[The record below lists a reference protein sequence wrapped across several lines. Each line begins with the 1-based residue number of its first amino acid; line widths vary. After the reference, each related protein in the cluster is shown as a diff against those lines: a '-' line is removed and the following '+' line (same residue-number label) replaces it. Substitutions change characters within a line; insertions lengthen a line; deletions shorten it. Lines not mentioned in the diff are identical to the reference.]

1 MAAGRIIPIRALA
14 AAPEA
19 SRQRLRRW
27 SQAAFF
33 AFFVL
38 APVFD
43 VLRYDL
49 PAGHAWLLGFEW
61 HAGLDDLLCVSKVA
75 ALGAIGRIFGRV
87 ILPVFALGGLLMWA
101 AWRWGR
107 LYCGWLCPHFW
118 VVELINECMR
128 RAGGRPTLW
137 EPRPLPLQ
145 RADGRPIVPDRRWW
159 LAAAL
164 LAVGCALVWAVVTL
178 T

>member
-1 MAAGRIIPIRALA
+1 MADRRIIPISALA

-27 SQAAFF
+27 TQAAFF

-38 APVFD
+38 APVFN

-49 PAGHAWLLGFEW
+49 PAGHAWLLGFAW

-87 ILPVFALGGLLMWA
+87 ILPLFALGGALMWA

-107 LYCGWLCPHFW
+107 IYCGWLCPHFW

-128 RAGGRPTLW
+128 RAGGNR
-137 EPRPLPLQ
+137 
-145 RADGRPIVPDRRWW
+145 
-159 LAAAL
+159 
-164 LAVGCALVWAVVTL
+164 
-178 T
+178 